1 MDFSYNY
8 CTTMSRFSSPDSNIY
23 NFSGEDSQ
31 NVTDSP
37 VEMKFRVTREG
48 GDIPIMAYNE
58 TIRVMREPRMNMEEN
73 QFITIVVPLIL
84 GDRSKTCSGA
94 DTIMK
99 TFTQRLGRLTK
110 VVTPKGEIYYGGNG
124 VVLDKDFN
132 PLIYVTR
139 TRNFSNNTT
148 PKTTV
153 HVSPAVFTDDVSSL
167 NKSLLKKGIAYYLTH
182 DVGSCGQSSR
192 AEIVIDNGAD
202 LFIKPVK
209 PIPGTDV
216 NKDINSVLKARI
228 GEVLEQI
235 KYDSRSF

>member
-8 CTTMSRFSSPDSNIY
+8 CTTMSRFSSPENSIY
-23 NFSGEDSQ
+23 NFSGVNSQ

-37 VEMKFRVTREG
+37 VEMKFKITREG
-48 GDIPIMAYNE
+48 GDIPIMAYND
-58 TIRVMREPRMNMEEN
+58 TIYIMREPHMNMEEG
-73 QFITIVVPLIL
+73 QFMTIVVPLIL
-84 GDRSKTCSGA
+84 GDRIKLCSGA

-110 VVTPKGEIYYGGNG
+110 VATPKGEVYYGGNG

-132 PLIYVTR
+132 PLIYVTK
-139 TRNFSNNTT
+139 TLNFSDNTT

-153 HVSPAVFTDDVSSL
+153 HVSPAVFTDDISSL
-167 NKSLLKKGIAYYLTH
+167 NKALLKKGIAYYLTH
-182 DVGSCGQSSR
+182 DVGGWRQTSR

-209 PIPGTDV
+209 PTPGIDI
-216 NKDINSVLKARI
+216 NKDINSVLKDRI
-228 GEVLEQI
+228 GEVLEQL
-235 KYDSRSF
+235 KYDNRNS

>member
-23 NFSGEDSQ
+23 NFSGANSQ
-31 NVTDSP
+31 SATDSP
-37 VEMKFRVTREG
+37 IEMKFRVTREG

-58 TIRVMREPRMNMEEN
+58 TIRIMREPRMNMEEN

-84 GDRSKTCSGA
+84 GDVTKRCSGA

-99 TFTQRLGRLTK
+99 TFTQRFGRLTK
-110 VVTPKGEIYYGGNG
+110 VVTPKGEVYYGGNG

-132 PLIYVTR
+132 PLIYVTK
-139 TRNFSNNTT
+139 TLNFSNNTT

-153 HVSPAVFTDDVSSL
+153 HVSPTVFTDDVSSL

-182 DVGSCGQSSR
+182 EVGGWGQSSR

-202 LFIKPVK
+202 LFMKPAK
-209 PIPGTDV
+209 PTPGTDV

-228 GEVLEQI
+228 GEVLEQV